1 MLQSKDFGI
10 LLKKNCF
17 ERYFESWKKK
27 VRERER
33 EREREFFR
41 RFIETRDEKVTHL
54 KMEIKIKENREK
66 ENCEKEKE
74 D

>member
-1 MLQSKDFGI
+1 MEEKG
-10 LLKKNCF
+10 
-17 ERYFESWKKK
+17 E
-27 VRERER
+27 RERER

-41 RFIETRDEKVTHL
+41 RFSETRDEKVTHL